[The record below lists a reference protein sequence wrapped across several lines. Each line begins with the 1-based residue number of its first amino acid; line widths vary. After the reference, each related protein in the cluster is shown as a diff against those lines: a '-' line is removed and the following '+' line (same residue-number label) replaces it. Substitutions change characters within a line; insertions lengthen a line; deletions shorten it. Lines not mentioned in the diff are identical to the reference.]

1 MKRIIAF
8 LLATI
13 IILVAPKWYLL
24 KASYIAQTAVSK
36 RVHVYCE
43 CHNEWTNGNVENFA
57 QVELRDETS
66 FGPVL
71 LDATV
76 EVNGQRLAFDDDT
89 QTYKGA
95 IGKVE
100 QWQEIPIRIQ
110 TRDNRKVLGH
120 VVVVFM
126 VQFTDP
132 KVWATV
138 PSSQVL
144 PVSWKYSEGSMHTV
158 DLEIFGNEEEPVGI
172 EVRGNHTSLNLESL
186 GLSIVKGESINLRV
200 LPPWT
205 SNFEFSGNL
214 TRRSKAYFITSAT
227 LTVRLVD

>member
-1 MKRIIAF
+1 MLKRSPALIFAIVWLCCF
-8 LLATI
+8 PHVSSSG
-13 IILVAPKWYLL
+13 ILNQAVPD
-24 KASYIAQTAVSK
+24 VSK

-120 VVVVFM
+120 VVVVFV

-132 KVWATV
+132 KVRATV

-158 DLEIFGNEEEPVGI
+158 DLEIFGNEEEPVGSFQSFPLI
-172 EVRGNHTSLNLESL
+172 QSCKV
-186 GLSIVKGESINLRV
+186 
-200 LPPWT
+200 
-205 SNFEFSGNL
+205 
-214 TRRSKAYFITSAT
+214 
-227 LTVRLVD
+227 